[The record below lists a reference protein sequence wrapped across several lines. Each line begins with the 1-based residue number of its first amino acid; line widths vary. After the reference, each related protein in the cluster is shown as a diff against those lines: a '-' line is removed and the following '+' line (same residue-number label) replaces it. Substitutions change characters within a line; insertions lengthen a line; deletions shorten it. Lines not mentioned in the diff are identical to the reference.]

1 MTDRLHHNLP
11 IVTQTD
17 ILQMELDEF
26 LQQIDD
32 PHMALHWHKIREANP
47 LYAQKILKAA
57 FEESAHDPELQT
69 HILKVAYLAYEMLR
83 IAFEN
88 HSLRDIESD
97 STHPDE

>member
-1 MTDRLHHNLP
+1 MTDHLHHDLP
-11 IVTQTD
+11 IVTQAD

-26 LQQIDD
+26 LQRIDD
-32 PHMALHWHKIREANP
+32 PHMALHWHKIRDANP

-57 FEESAHDPELQT
+57 FEESEHDSELQT

-88 HSLRDIESD
+88 HSQTDTEPSIAPE
-97 STHPDE
+97 